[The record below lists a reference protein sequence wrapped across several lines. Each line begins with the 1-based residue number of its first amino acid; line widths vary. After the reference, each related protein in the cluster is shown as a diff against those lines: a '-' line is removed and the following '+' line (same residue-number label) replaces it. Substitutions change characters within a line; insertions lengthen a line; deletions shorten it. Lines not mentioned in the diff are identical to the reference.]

1 MLKFSPANAKTKNLA
16 SIPQLAKYLAGG
28 NKVYSFDLPAGHSC
42 PFAKL
47 CLSKVVVGRNGKR
60 KLKDGK
66 DTAFRCFSASQEI
79 AYPSVYN
86 ARKYNFDALQNLH
99 LNDMVR
105 KIDSSIPVDCGI
117 LRLHVSGDFFSPAY
131 FQAWI
136 EIAKQRKYLL
146 IYAYTKSLPYLEKYK
161 EMILSNF
168 VLTASYGGKRDDLIK
183 MLRLRFA
190 RVVFSKSQAGHLPID
205 HDDSH
210 AAIRGKSF
218 ALLLHGMQPAG
229 TVASKSLS
237 KLRGVGSYSRN
248 K

>member
-1 MLKFSPANAKTKNLA
+1 MLKFSSANAKTKNLA

-28 NKVYSFDLPAGHSC
+28 NRVYSFDLPAGHSC

-47 CLSKVVVGRNGKR
+47 CLSKVVVGRNGKK

-66 DTAFRCFSASQEI
+66 DTAFRCFSASQEV
-79 AYPSVYN
+79 AYPNVYN
-86 ARKYNFDALQNLH
+86 ARKYNFDALRSLH

-146 IYAYTKSLPYLEKYK
+146 IYAYTKSLPYVEKHK
-161 EMILSNF
+161 EMIPSNF

-190 RVVFSKSQAGHLPID
+190 RVIFSKSQAGHLPID

-218 ALLLHGMQPAG
+218 ALLLHGMQPTG
-229 TVASKSLS
+229 TVASQSLR